1 MIIKTKNNVL
11 TALTEYL
18 QKVTVRGK
26 AIRGKQ
32 KLLQKMVEK
41 YREFM
46 QNIEE
51 IKKEFENE
59 EERNAQFG
67 ELLNEEVRIDMTEY
81 PSHVKA
87 LFENMDDYPH
97 EVGKKDEV
105 VHSLL
110 TDVLEEAINNKNGDD
125 E

>member
-41 YREFM
+41 YQEFM

>member
-32 KLLQKMVEK
+32 KLLQKMAEK
-41 YREFM
+41 YQEFM

-51 IKKEFENE
+51 IKKEFESE
-59 EERNAQFG
+59 EEKNTQFS

-87 LFENMDDYPH
+87 LFEIMDDYPH
-97 EVGKKDEV
+97 EVGKDEV